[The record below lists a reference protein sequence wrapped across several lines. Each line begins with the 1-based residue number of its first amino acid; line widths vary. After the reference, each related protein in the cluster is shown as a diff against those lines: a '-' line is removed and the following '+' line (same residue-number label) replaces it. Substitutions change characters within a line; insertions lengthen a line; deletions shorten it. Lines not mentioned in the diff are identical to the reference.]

1 MTVTPSPALQ
11 IELLSEEQSQLI
23 FFRDRHYRWMKDTE
37 DKEVHYLH
45 TRVANLLK
53 ETIDEYDDLLGAL
66 QMQRG

>member
-1 MTVTPSPALQ
+1 
-11 IELLSEEQSQLI
+11 
-23 FFRDRHYRWMKDTE
+23 MKDTE